1 MPTTEWLAKHYPPG
15 VTPELL
21 EEVHDWFEIPNK
33 QQLFE
38 AIVRHDR
45 EVAAKALREA
55 ANEWSRDEYGP
66 FVDSYLNHRAAAI
79 EGGELTT

>member
-1 MPTTEWLAKHYPPG
+1 MSLWLSPASFDRWLAN
-15 VTPELL
+15 
-21 EEVHDWFEIPNK
+21 HDA
-33 QQLFE
+33 Q
-38 AIVRHDR
+38 
-45 EVAAKALREA
+45 VAARALREA